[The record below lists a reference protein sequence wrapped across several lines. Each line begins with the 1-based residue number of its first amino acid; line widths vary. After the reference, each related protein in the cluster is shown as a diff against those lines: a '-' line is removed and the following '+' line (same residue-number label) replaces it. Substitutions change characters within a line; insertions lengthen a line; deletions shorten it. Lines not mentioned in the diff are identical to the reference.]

1 MKGLRRKVRELAMGY
16 LYQKDTG
23 VEAVTLDPSI
33 YARHFGVPEEQREFF
48 FDLVEGVSE
57 KLAEL
62 DAKIQSI
69 AAHWKISRMARVD
82 RTILR
87 MACWEIRFSETPRN
101 VVIDEAVELARKF
114 STTESASFVNGI
126 LDQIE

>member
-16 LYQKDTG
+16 LYQKDSG
-23 VEAVTLDPSI
+23 VEAATLDPSL
-33 YARHFGVPEEQREFF
+33 YARHFHVPEEQKDFF
-48 FDLVEGVSE
+48 YDLVDGVSQ

-69 AAHWKISRMARVD
+69 ATHWKISRMARVD
-82 RTILR
+82 RTIMR
-87 MACWEIRFSETPRN
+87 MACWEMLYTDTPRN
-101 VVIDEAVELARKF
+101 VVIDEAVELARKY

-126 LDQIE
+126 LDHIE